1 MNLDFWKNKKILLTG
16 HTGFKGS
23 WLSLWLQKLGT
34 DLIGYSNSVPTIPSL
49 FELTNLKDGMT
60 SLIGDVRDLHQL
72 NDAIKE
78 FRPEIVIHMAAQSLV
93 RKSYQNPLETYST
106 NIMGVANILE
116 AVRTANNIRVC
127 MIVTSD
133 KCYDN
138 KGLERGYNE
147 DDSMG
152 GYDPYSSSKGCAELV
167 TNSFRNSFFNTSKFN
182 EYKTTIAS
190 VRAGNVIGGG
200 DWASDRLIPD
210 IMNGVF
216 QNKTV
221 RIRNPDSMRPW
232 QFVLEPLYGY
242 LMLIEKLWDDGPLY
256 SGAWNF
262 GPDYNDV
269 KPVLWIVDTIS
280 QLLGKN
286 ISWEL
291 DDQNSLHEAKS
302 LLLDCTKAKTKL
314 GWKPKTDLRLALQLV
329 IDWYKKLENKVDVRE
344 FTEQQIKYYHSL

>member
-1 MNLDFWKNKKILLTG
+1 MNLDFWRDKRVLLTG

-23 WLSLWLQKLGT
+23 WLSLWLQKLSV
-34 DLIGYSNSVPTIPSL
+34 DLVGYSNSVPTTPSL
-49 FELTNLKDGMT
+49 FELANVKDGMT
-60 SLIGDVRDLHQL
+60 SLIGDVRDLHQIS
-72 NDAIKE
+72 DTIRE
-78 FRPEIVIHMAAQSLV
+78 FKPEIVIHMAAQSLV

-116 AVRTANNIRVC
+116 AIRTVNNIRVC

-147 DDSMG
+147 EDSMG

-167 TNSFRNSFFNTSKFN
+167 TNSFRNSFFNISKFH
-182 EYKTTIAS
+182 EHKTAIAS

-210 IMNGVF
+210 IMNGVL
-216 QNKTV
+216 QNKII
-221 RIRNPDSMRPW
+221 RIRNPDSVRPW

-242 LMLIEKLWDDGPLY
+242 LMLIERLWNDGPLY
-256 SGAWNF
+256 SGGWNF
-262 GPDYNDV
+262 GPDNNDV
-269 KPVLWIVDTIS
+269 KPVSWIVDTIS
-280 QLLGKN
+280 QLWGKN
-286 ISWEL
+286 ISWEM
-291 DDQNSLHEAKS
+291 DHQNNLHEAKS
-302 LLLDCTKAKTKL
+302 LLLDCTKSKMKL
-314 GWKPKTDLRLALQLV
+314 DWKPKTDLRLALQLV
-329 IDWYKKLENKVDVRE
+329 IDWYKKLEKNTDMRE

>member
-1 MNLDFWKNKKILLTG
+1 MNLDFWKNKKVLLTG

-23 WLSLWLQKLGT
+23 WLSLWLQNLDV
-34 DLIGYSNSVPTIPSL
+34 DLVGYSNSVPTIPSL
-49 FELTNLKDGMT
+49 FELANVKDGMT
-60 SLIGDVRDLHQL
+60 SLIEDVRDLHQL
-72 NDAIKE
+72 NDTIKE
-78 FRPEIVIHMAAQSLV
+78 FKPEIVIHMAAQSLV

-116 AVRTANNIRVC
+116 AVRTVNNIRVC

-147 DDSMG
+147 EDPMG

-182 EYKTTIAS
+182 DHKTAIAS

-210 IMNGVF
+210 IMNAVL

-221 RIRNPDSMRPW
+221 RIRNPDSIRPW

-242 LMLIEKLWDDGPLY
+242 LMLIERLWHNGPLY
-256 SGAWNF
+256 SGGWNF
-262 GPDYNDV
+262 GPDNNDA
-269 KPVLWIVDTIS
+269 KPVSWIIDTIS
-280 QLLGKN
+280 QLWGKN

-291 DDQNSLHEAKS
+291 DHQNSQYEAKS

-314 GWKPKTDLRLALQLV
+314 GWEPKTDIRLALQLV
-329 IDWYKKLENKVDVRE
+329 IDWYKKLENKTDVRE